1 MKIAIIVSEFPK
13 FSETFILNQITGLLD
28 LGHEVEIFAFYNPK
42 EKKVHDD
49 VEKYRLMERVHY
61 FNIPDS
67 MIKRVLKAIFLIIT
81 NFHKSPIKILKSL
94 NVFKYGKKALSLKLL
109 YVVVPFLGKK
119 FDIIHCHFGPNG
131 IIGAYLK
138 EVGINSKLITT
149 FHGYDM
155 SMFISNHGEGIYK
168 NLFLRGDLFMPIS
181 EHWKK
186 KLIEMGCEEG
196 KIIVHRMGID
206 VEKFEFSE
214 RRKTGTIKILS
225 VGRLVEKKGHEY
237 AIKALAKVVNK
248 NGKDIIYRIVGDGPL
263 KDKLMSLAEELG
275 IEDCVEFMGNVED
288 EELLKLYKESH
299 IFILPSVTASDGDQ
313 EGIPVVLMEAQAMG
327 LPVIS
332 TYHSGIPEVVIDGK
346 SGFLVPEKD
355 VDALAEK
362 MEFLVE
368 HPELWSEMGR
378 HGREFVEK
386 HYDIRRLNK
395 RLVEIYQNLIRKENN
410 NDSGRVRD
418 G

>member
-1 MKIAIIVSEFPK
+1 
-13 FSETFILNQITGLLD
+13 
-28 LGHEVEIFAFYNPK
+28 
-42 EKKVHDD
+42 
-49 VEKYRLMERVHY
+49 
-61 FNIPDS
+61 
-67 MIKRVLKAIFLIIT
+67 
-81 NFHKSPIKILKSL
+81 
-94 NVFKYGKKALSLKLL
+94 
-109 YVVVPFLGKK
+109 
-119 FDIIHCHFGPNG
+119 
-131 IIGAYLK
+131 
-138 EVGINSKLITT
+138 
-149 FHGYDM
+149 
-155 SMFISNHGEGIYK
+155 
-168 NLFLRGDLFMPIS
+168 
-181 EHWKK
+181 
-186 KLIEMGCEEG
+186 MGCEEG

-248 NGKDIIYRIVGDGPL
+248 NGKNIIYRIVGDGPL
-263 KDKLMSLAEELG
+263 KDKLMSLAEELR

-368 HPELWSEMGR
+368 HPELWSEMGWY
-378 HGREFVEK
+378 GREFVEK
-386 HYDIRRLNK
+386 HYDIRKLNK
-395 RLVEIYQNLIRKENN
+395 RLVEIYLNLIRKENN
-410 NDSGRVRD
+410 NDSGR

>member
-1 MKIAIIVSEFPK
+1 MKIAIIVSGFPK
-13 FSETFILNQITGLLD
+13 LSETFILNQITGLLD

-67 MIKRVLKAIFLIIT
+67 MIKRALKAIFLIIT

-94 NVFKYGKKALSLKLL
+94 NVFKYGKKALSLRLL

-131 IIGAYLK
+131 VIGAYLK

-155 SMFISNHGEGIYK
+155 SKFISDHGEGIYK
-168 NLFLRGDLFMPIS
+168 NLFLKGDLFMPIS

-275 IEDCVEFMGNVED
+275 IEDCVKFMGNVED

-362 MEFLVE
+362 LEYLIE

-378 HGREFVEK
+378 YGREFVEK
-386 HYDIRRLNK
+386 NYDIKKLNR
-395 RLVEIYQNLIRKENN
+395 RLVEIYQSLIQK
-410 NDSGRVRD
+410 G
-418 G
+418 

>member
-1 MKIAIIVSEFPK
+1 MKIAFIVTDFPK
-13 FSETFILNQITGLLD
+13 LSETFILNQITGLLE

-138 EVGINSKLITT
+138 EGGINSKLITT

-155 SMFISNHGEGIYK
+155 SMFISNHGEDIYK
-168 NLFLRGDLFMPIS
+168 ILFLKGDLFMPIS

-263 KDKLMSLAEELG
+263 KDKLMSLAEELR
-275 IEDCVEFMGNVED
+275 IEDCVKFMGNVED

-313 EGIPVVLMEAQAMG
+313 EGIPVVFMEAQAMG

-368 HPELWSEMGR
+368 HPELWSEMGGY
-378 HGREFVEK
+378 GREFVEK
-386 HYDIRRLNK
+386 HYDVRRLNK
-395 RLVEIYQNLIRKENN
+395 RLVEIYRNLIK
-410 NDSGRVRD
+410 
-418 G
+418 

>member
-1 MKIAIIVSEFPK
+1 MKIAIIVGEFPK
-13 FSETFILNQITGLLD
+13 LSETFILNQITGLLD

-119 FDIIHCHFGPNG
+119 FDMIHCHFGPNG

-155 SMFISNHGEGIYK
+155 SKFISNHGEGIYK
-168 NLFLRGDLFMPIS
+168 NLFLKGDLFMPIS

-206 VEKFEFSE
+206 IEKFEFSE

-275 IEDCVEFMGNVED
+275 IGDCVEFIGNVED

-378 HGREFVEK
+378 YGKEFVEK

-395 RLVEIYQNLIRKENN
+395 RLVEIYRNLIRKENN
-410 NDSGRVRD
+410 NDSGR

>member
-1 MKIAIIVSEFPK
+1 MKIAFIVTDFPK
-13 FSETFILNQITGLLD
+13 LSETFILNQITGLLE

-138 EVGINSKLITT
+138 EGGINSKLITT

-155 SMFISNHGEGIYK
+155 SMFISNHGEDIYK
-168 NLFLRGDLFMPIS
+168 NLFLKGDLFMPIS

-263 KDKLMSLAEELG
+263 KDKLRSLAEELG

-313 EGIPVVLMEAQAMG
+313 EGIPVVFMEAQAMG

-368 HPELWSEMGR
+368 HPELWSEMGGY
-378 HGREFVEK
+378 GREFVEK
-386 HYDIRRLNK
+386 HYDVRRLNK
-395 RLVEIYQNLIRKENN
+395 RLVEIYRNLIK
-410 NDSGRVRD
+410 
-418 G
+418 

>member
-1 MKIAIIVSEFPK
+1 
-13 FSETFILNQITGLLD
+13 
-28 LGHEVEIFAFYNPK
+28 
-42 EKKVHDD
+42 
-49 VEKYRLMERVHY
+49 
-61 FNIPDS
+61 
-67 MIKRVLKAIFLIIT
+67 
-81 NFHKSPIKILKSL
+81 
-94 NVFKYGKKALSLKLL
+94 
-109 YVVVPFLGKK
+109 
-119 FDIIHCHFGPNG
+119 
-131 IIGAYLK
+131 
-138 EVGINSKLITT
+138 
-149 FHGYDM
+149 
-155 SMFISNHGEGIYK
+155 
-168 NLFLRGDLFMPIS
+168 
-181 EHWKK
+181 
-186 KLIEMGCEEG
+186 MGCEEG

-263 KDKLMSLAEELG
+263 KDELMSLAEELG
-275 IEDCVEFMGNVED
+275 IEDCVKFMGNVED